1 MGKNFIQRW
10 FVARPPGAEK
20 TVPFSVEQLA
30 QGGDA
35 EAQFQL
41 GLKYAT
47 AQGVA
52 RDEIQAAAWYLKAAE
67 QNHGLAQLNL
77 GQLFASGKGV
87 ILDATRSL
95 FWFRRAAHLGIAGAQ
110 FNLGRVCQRA
120 SMDGSEAD
128 APEAR
133 IEAYMWYELAA
144 AQNYSAA
151 VGAYA
156 QLTIKMTQDEVT
168 EARRRVEDWM
178 PEFDSAPETAKPS
191 VRQESSQ

>member
-1 MGKNFIQRW
+1 M
-10 FVARPPGAEK
+10 
-20 TVPFSVEQLA
+20 
-30 QGGDA
+30 
-35 EAQFQL
+35 

-47 AQGVA
+47 AAGTVRDDA
-52 RDEIQAAAWYLKAAE
+52 RAATWYRKAAE

-77 GQLFASGKGV
+77 GQMFASGQGV
-87 ILDATRSL
+87 NRDAAQSL

-120 SMDGSEAD
+120 SMDGSAAD

-151 VGAYA
+151 VGASA
-156 QLTIKMTQDEVT
+156 QLTTKMTRDEVA
-168 EARRRVEDWM
+168 EARRRVCAWVQE
-178 PEFDSAPETAKPS
+178 PHLAPETADAS
-191 VRQESSQ
+191 HAA